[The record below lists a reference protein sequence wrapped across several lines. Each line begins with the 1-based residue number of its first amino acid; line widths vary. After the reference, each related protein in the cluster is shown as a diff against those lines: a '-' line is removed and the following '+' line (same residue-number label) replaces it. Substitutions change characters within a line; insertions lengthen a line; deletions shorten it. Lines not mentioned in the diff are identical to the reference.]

1 MRQISALAAAAVVLL
16 SAACGGKTATIDG
29 TAWTALAV
37 TTGLATGPTR
47 LISGT
52 DVTRTL
58 VIGFAPSTGTQLTG
72 STSVVFCRLIIGSQ
86 TWQAGL
92 TYGGTGTVSVTTLTS
107 TRVVGTFS
115 FTAPGATAG
124 TTPATR
130 TLASGTFDVRF

>member
-1 MRQISALAAAAVVLL
+1 M
-16 SAACGGKTATIDG
+16 TATIDG
-29 TAWTALAV
+29 SPWTAIGL

-47 LISGT
+47 LISGS
-52 DVTRTL
+52 DLTRSL
-58 VIGFAPSTGTQLTG
+58 VIGFAPSTGNQATG

-86 TWQAGL
+86 IWQAGL
-92 TYGGTGTVSVTTLTS
+92 TYGGNGTVSVTTLTS
-107 TRVVGTFS
+107 TRAVGTFS